1 MADTSRGSN
10 VRDKGQDLASTARQT
25 AQEAK
30 QTAQETASNLGQKAQ
45 DVASNV
51 AERARDFASTA
62 QDRAES
68 AVSTVGQQMSNLG
81 GTLRQN
87 APQEGFIGTAA
98 TTVADQLQQGGRY
111 LQQHGLGDMADDL
124 SALIRQ
130 HPMPALLCAF
140 GFGWFLGMASR
151 R

>member
-1 MADTSRGSN
+1 
-10 VRDKGQDLASTARQT
+10 VREKGQELASAARQT
-25 AQEAK
+25 AHETK
-30 QTAQETASNLGQKAQ
+30 QNVQETASNLGQKAQ

-51 AERARDFASTA
+51 ADRAKDFASTA
-62 QDRAES
+62 QERADS
-68 AVSTVGQQMSNLG
+68 AMSSVGQQMSNLA

-87 APQEGFIGTAA
+87 APNEGFIGNAA
-98 TTVADQLQQGGRY
+98 STVADQLQHGGQY
-111 LQQHGLGDMADDL
+111 LQQHGLGDMAGDL
-124 SALIRQ
+124 STLIRR